1 MKWLKWTGQLLLT
14 VILVSTLTLLTTGLI
29 VQSYISSLLASFN
42 ITWEGAPNNL
52 AAVFQGALGMN
63 TSDTSESTGM
73 NPDSS
78 NSGSDLITNG
88 TDLEGD
94 QDGNTDTGSETNLTG
109 KTDMG
114 QADPNEPDS
123 TSGDGSGGGTD
134 NEASSSADHEGSS
147 EGGSPDSSSASPS
160 SSSTTEEGAGAGT
173 AEPDDQVVV
182 TPEDITD
189 QKDSISTED
198 KTAVFELL
206 MNKIPADEMQQIS
219 STMEDGLTETELQNM
234 EQVIA
239 KYLTEEEYNEL
250 MAVLTP

>member
-63 TSDTSESTGM
+63 QTSDTSESTEPNSDTASVGSMSPDPSQNGM
-73 NPDSS
+73 DGKADSDAS
-78 NSGSDLITNG
+78 AGDEPSQTDG
-88 TDLEGD
+88 TD
-94 QDGNTDTGSETNLTG
+94 TS
-109 KTDMG
+109 
-114 QADPNEPDS
+114 QADPNNPELNS
-123 TSGDGSGGGTD
+123 
-134 NEASSSADHEGSS
+134 EEEGSS
-147 EGGSPDSSSASPS
+147 ETDSEVADGGESTGSPSGSSSETPETP
-160 SSSTTEEGAGAGT
+160 SSSTTEEGAEAGT
-173 AEPDDQVVV
+173 AEPDDQMVM

-206 MNKIPADEMQQIS
+206 MNNIPADEMQKIT
-219 STMEDGLTETELQNM
+219 STMEGGLTETELQNM